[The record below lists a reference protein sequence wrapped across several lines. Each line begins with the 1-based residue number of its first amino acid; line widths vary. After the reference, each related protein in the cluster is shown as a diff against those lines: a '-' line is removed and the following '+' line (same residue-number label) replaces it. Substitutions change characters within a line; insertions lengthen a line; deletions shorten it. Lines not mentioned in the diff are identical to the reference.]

1 MRILLAACLF
11 LTAGLIG
18 GVAAAQDKYVGYYYP
33 EIGSEEEF
41 GRVIAD
47 APFAGKDI
55 RVNFVTTIT
64 KAQLEAPE
72 SPRFV
77 LFTKGGD
84 SDTLIIIAL
93 DDEIFKTLYRARAL
107 LAQLTSNIRGTAFF
121 RQQNL
126 EVTGTFFDMLQM
138 MRFERLVISDGE
150 NWSHQVNFTRN

>member
-1 MRILLAACLF
+1 MRFLIAACLIAF
-11 LTAGLIG
+11 AGI
-18 GVAAAQDKYVGYYYP
+18 ASAQDKYVGYYYP
-33 EIGSEEEF
+33 EVGSEETF
-41 GRVIAD
+41 GRVITD

-84 SDTLIIIAL
+84 SDTLIIVAL
-93 DDEIFKTLYRARAL
+93 DDEVFKTLYRARAL

-126 EVTGTFFDMLQM
+126 EVTGTFFDMLQL
-138 MRFERLVISDGE
+138 MRFKRLVISDGE
-150 NWSHQVNFTRN
+150 NWSHQVNFVRN

>member
-1 MRILLAACLF
+1 MRTLLAACLILF
-11 LTAGLIG
+11 AGI
-18 GVAAAQDKYVGYYYP
+18 ASAQDKYAGYYYP
-33 EIGSEEEF
+33 EVGSEEEF
-41 GRVIAD
+41 GRVITD

-55 RVNFVTTIT
+55 RVNFGTTIT

-93 DDEIFKTLYRARAL
+93 DDEVFKTVYRARAL

-138 MRFERLVISDGE
+138 MRFKRLVISDGE
-150 NWSHQVNFTRN
+150 NWSHQVNFKRAQ